1 LGICEAYYAI
11 KNEGK
16 LVEEDSTDS
25 YFSCQIFI
33 PSEIKIK
40 EKGHTLMKNHLQE
53 SIPDGKH
60 FNYEYLSE
68 VIKKNIPDFVYY
80 IED

>member
-1 LGICEAYYAI
+1 MIALILT
-11 KNEGK
+11 
-16 LVEEDSTDS
+16 LVARFLSLLRLRL
-25 YFSCQIFI
+25 
-33 PSEIKIK
+33 K